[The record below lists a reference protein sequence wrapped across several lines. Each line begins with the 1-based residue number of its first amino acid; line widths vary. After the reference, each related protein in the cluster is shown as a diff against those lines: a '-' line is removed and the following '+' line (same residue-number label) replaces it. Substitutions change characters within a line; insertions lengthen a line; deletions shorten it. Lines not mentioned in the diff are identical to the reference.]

1 MSQQDQDHVLTKRGE
16 RRVFIFIAVFLF
28 PILSAILVGGYGFL
42 IWIVQIAQ
50 MAGLEVHAQGQGKIV
65 VTAEAGDVREL
76 ADLADELA
84 QIESVVNVAPVYHE
98 YAGAGEG
105 VS

>member
-1 MSQQDQDHVLTKRGE
+1 MGSGEYHVASYVVSTQPGDEAGVVDR
-16 RRVFIFIAVFLF
+16 IT
-28 PILSAILVGGYGFL
+28 
-42 IWIVQIAQ
+42 Q